1 MKLSPIVS
9 VIIAAYNQGRYLE
22 EALRSVFCQ
31 SLPPEEFEVIVI
43 NDGST
48 DNTSA
53 ILKKCQDKIIVIEQS
68 NQGLSKSCNL
78 GLSKARGR
86 YFIRLDSD
94 DWMDPDLLRL
104 EKEAL
109 DKNPQAC
116 CACCDRYEI
125 IEGKQRRIQVRK
137 ENLYDL
143 IACGMMFRTERVRAA
158 GGYRSVY
165 WEEYDLFLRLKE
177 EGEFLY
183 LPKPLYYYRRH
194 EENMTNKGDRRHQ
207 GWMEFIHEWGKEKV
221 LSLGRDP
228 ELEKIAREIL

>member
-31 SLPPEEFEVIVI
+31 SLPSEEFEIIVV

-48 DNTSA
+48 DNTSN
-53 ILKKCQDKIIVIEQS
+53 ILKEYKDRVIVLEQP

-86 YFIRLDSD
+86 YFVRLDSD
-94 DWMDPDLLRL
+94 DWMDPDLLCL
-104 EKEAL
+104 EKKTL
-109 DKNPQAC
+109 DENPKAC
-116 CACCDRYEI
+116 CVYCDRYEI
-125 IEGKQRRIQVRK
+125 SEGERRRIQVRK

-143 IACGMMFRTERVRAA
+143 IACGVMFQTEKVRAV

-165 WEEYDLFLRLKE
+165 WEEYDLFLRLQE

-183 LPKPLYYYRRH
+183 LPTPLYYYRRH
-194 EENMTNKGDRRHQ
+194 QENMTNKRDRKKQ
-207 GWMEFIHEWGKEKV
+207 GWVELIKEWGKEKI
-221 LSLGRDP
+221 LSLGNDS
-228 ELEKIAREIL
+228 ELE